1 MLSAHSLALRIT
13 WASENFCE
21 LGLKKMSNL
30 LDFQNGIYF
39 KKGIDFEKLQEK
51 NNNQMYE
58 ILKNKVL
65 NPKLLIIFMIF

>member
-21 LGLKKMSNL
+21 LGLKEMSNL

-39 KKGIDFEKLQEK
+39 KK
-51 NNNQMYE
+51 
-58 ILKNKVL
+58 V
-65 NPKLLIIFMIF
+65 